1 MLIPATTAPIS
12 LAIDLPD
19 RQVTEGSAVAGAVL
33 ADAVSDLS
41 VLGCEVALVRTTSYV
56 YRQGNVYGGS
66 ASVPTR
72 ATEVVAARGL
82 PCAGLLRAG
91 GLLTL
96 PFSLELPAGGPGTV
110 SASLIQVQWAVR
122 VRMKVDGSPPT
133 ETTRPFVVLSRASE
147 REAVADD
154 PPTTVDR
161 GLVAL
166 RFIELSSR
174 RLAPGSAI
182 TGLLTLDA
190 LKTGVVRGLRV
201 ELLLREEVHR
211 GPWIGNDPARN
222 PANEAREAETVV
234 ARHVVADRIEMD
246 PGGRVVVPFQLHAPR
261 RLASP
266 SLSTDQFTLAWVL
279 RGVADRAL
287 RPDSHV
293 EVALHGAT
301 ARSGDYWL

>member
-1 MLIPATTAPIS
+1 VLIPATTAPIS
-12 LAIDLPD
+12 LDLDMPD
-19 RQVTEGSAVAGAVL
+19 RQVTEGSTLAGVVL
-33 ADAVSDLS
+33 AEAVSDLS
-41 VLGCEVALVRTTSYV
+41 VLGCEVALVRTTRYV
-56 YRQGNVYGGS
+56 HGQGSIYGGS

-72 ATEVVAARGL
+72 FTEVVAARGL

-96 PFSLELPAGGPGTV
+96 PFSMEIPSGGPGTV

-122 VRMKVDGSPPT
+122 VRMKVDGSPPP
-133 ETTRPFVVLSRASE
+133 ETTRPFVVLSHALAQ
-147 REAVADD
+147 EAVADE

-161 GLVAL
+161 GVVAL
-166 RFIELSSR
+166 RFVELSSR
-174 RLAPGSAI
+174 HLAPGSAI

>member
-1 MLIPATTAPIS
+1 MLIPATAAPIS
-12 LAIDLPD
+12 LDIDLPD
-19 RQVTEGSAVAGAVL
+19 RQVTEGSALAGAVL
-33 ADAVSDLS
+33 AEAVSDLG

-91 GLLTL
+91 GLVTL

-147 REAVADD
+147 REAVADE

-166 RFIELSSR
+166 RFTQLSSR
-174 RLAPGSAI
+174 HLAPGAAI
-182 TGLLTLDA
+182 TGMLALDPLRPGA
-190 LKTGVVRGLRV
+190 ARGLRV
-201 ELLLREEVHR
+201 ELLLREEVTR
-211 GPWIGNDPARN
+211 GPWIGNDPTRN

-234 ARHVVADRIEMD
+234 ARQVIADRIEMD
-246 PGGRVVVPFQLHAPR
+246 PRAHVALPFQLRAPR

-266 SLSTDQFTLAWVL
+266 SLATDQFRLSWIL

-287 RPDSHV
+287 RPDPHV
-293 EVALHGAT
+293 EVELHGAT
-301 ARSGDYWL
+301 TPG